1 MQNVDIL
8 VINTLTEKERE
19 WIKDIPEII
28 EVE

>member
-8 VINTLTEKERE
+8 VTNTLTEKERE
-19 WIKDIPEII
+19 WIKGIPEII

>member
-8 VINTLTEKERE
+8 VTNTLTEKERE
-19 WIKDIPEII
+19 WIEDIPEII

>member
-8 VINTLTEKERE
+8 VTNTLTEKERE

>member
-1 MQNVDIL
+1 MQNMDIL
-8 VINTLTEKERE
+8 VTNTLTEKERE

>member
-8 VINTLTEKERE
+8 VTNTLTEKEHE

>member
-1 MQNVDIL
+1 VDIL
-8 VINTLTEKERE
+8 VTNTLTEKERE